1 MKRIT
6 LPCGE
11 SVPALGQGTWNIGDD
26 ARRRAQEIATLRH
39 GLDLGLS
46 LIDTAE
52 MYGDG
57 RSERL
62 VGEAIAGRRDDVFLV
77 SKVYPH
83 NASARAMRRACE
95 ASLRRLRVDTIDLY
109 LLHWPGDVPLA
120 ETVDTFEALRRDG
133 KIRHW
138 GVSNFDPRWMQDLW
152 ATPGGYAAQ
161 VNQVLYN
168 LGCRGIE
175 WELLPWQRV
184 RGVPVMAYSP
194 FDQARL
200 LRKRELA
207 AFAGDRG
214 LAPGQVALAWLLAQ
228 DGVIAI
234 PKTGQRE
241 RLDENAAA
249 LQRPLS
255 ADELAELDRLFAPP
269 KGPTPLAML

>member
-26 ARRRAQEIATLRH
+26 ARCRAEEVATLRR
-39 GLDLGLS
+39 GLDLGLT

-62 VGEAIAGRRDDVFLV
+62 VGEAIAGRRDEVFLV

-83 NASARAMRRACE
+83 HASAQAMRRACE

-109 LLHWPGDVPLA
+109 LLHWPGEVPLA
-120 ETVDTFEALRRDG
+120 ETVAGFESLQRDG
-133 KIRHW
+133 RIRHW
-138 GVSNFDPRWMQDLW
+138 GVSNFDPQWMQDLW
-152 ATPGGYAAQ
+152 ATPGGPAAQ

-175 WELLPWQRV
+175 WDLLPWQRE

-200 LRKRELA
+200 LRRPELA
-207 AFAGDRG
+207 AFARDRG
-214 LAPGQVALAWLLAQ
+214 MTPGQVALSWLLAQ
-228 DGVIAI
+228 EGVIAI

-241 RLDENAAA
+241 RLEENAAA

-255 ADELAELDRLFAPP
+255 DSERAELDLLFAPP